1 MCLMCYD
8 SFDSFDSFDSKIL
21 WVFDSCERTHA
32 ERSCSLPQLL
42 ASCYKLHHSTA
53 SSLDTVVASSEL
65 SNISP
70 HLTCSELCRGIS
82 AFQYDQKRL
91 CPRLTTFGLVP
102 ALKRW
107 WRGKRWRSL
116 SSGQPAVF
124 ILSSQFSAPHGHV
137 GQVHQESKIDW
148 RKYIKYAANNTR

>member
-65 SNISP
+65 SQHKSSSHMFGVVSRHIRVSIW
-70 HLTCSELCRGIS
+70 SEASVPQTDDVRVSTSLEAVMAGKKVKV
-82 AFQYDQKRL
+82 AFFWAAGCLHFVK
-91 CPRLTTFGLVP
+91 P
-102 ALKRW
+102 
-107 WRGKRWRSL
+107 
-116 SSGQPAVF
+116 
-124 ILSSQFSAPHGHV
+124 ILSTSRACRSSASRE
-137 GQVHQESKIDW
+137 QIDW